1 MSDSGSEKAVI
12 RLQVNGRELEGV
24 AEPRRLLSDF
34 IRHDLGMT
42 GTHVG
47 CEHGVC
53 GACTILLD
61 GDAVRSCLMFAV
73 QAEGSVITTIEGLGQ
88 TRDDMDVI
96 QRAFWESHGLQ
107 CGFCTPG
114 MVLATKDLLERTPM
128 PTDDQIREGLAGNMC
143 RCTGYVFIVKAVKAA
158 AEELNARASVD
169 G

>member
-1 MSDSGSEKAVI
+1 
-12 RLQVNGRELEGV
+12 
-24 AEPRRLLSDF
+24 
-34 IRHDLGMT
+34 
-42 GTHVG
+42 
-47 CEHGVC
+47 
-53 GACTILLD
+53 
-61 GDAVRSCLMFAV
+61 MFAV